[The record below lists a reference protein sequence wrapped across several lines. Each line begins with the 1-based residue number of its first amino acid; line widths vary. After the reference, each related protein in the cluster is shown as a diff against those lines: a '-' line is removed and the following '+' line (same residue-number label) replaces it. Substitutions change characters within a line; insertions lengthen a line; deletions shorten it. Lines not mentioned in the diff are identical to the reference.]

1 MRIPALLAAASL
13 FAVAACDRSE
23 TVAPEASADP
33 EAASAVD
40 SASPASDRVAP
51 AATATAEPDTT
62 ASAPVPPLSAYP
74 DSPVSDATRAAAKTK
89 AEETNM
95 HPRTP
100 G

>member
-1 MRIPALLAAASL
+1 MRTPALLAAASL
-13 FAVAACDRSE
+13 LAMAACDRSE

-40 SASPASDRVAP
+40 SGSPASDSVPATAP
-51 AATATAEPDTT
+51 ATAEPDVT
-62 ASAPVPPLSAYP
+62 APAPVPPPSAYP
-74 DSPVSDATRAAAKTK
+74 DSPVSDETRAGAKAK
-89 AEETNM
+89 AEETNL